1 VRKPTT
7 GLALGLI
14 LAFAI
19 ATCGLVPNR
28 AVAGQM
34 TIADY
39 SDGYAESPTG
49 NGTYS
54 VLNTSGVDLVIRQ
67 FTGLFEDR
75 GLANFNLSGLPAN
88 AVITSASLK
97 FVTGAFTS
105 NPGRIVDILGFNTSG
120 GVTLADATASAS
132 ALGSYNSFALGLG
145 NQTVSLSAATLQS
158 LFHNSSIVGLR
169 LQGDAETVNTEIS
182 SRRFPGNQTPELVV
196 NFTSTPEPATFT
208 QALIFTALLGGCA
221 WWCRRRQV
229 LVG

>member
-14 LAFAI
+14 LVFAI

-28 AVAGQM
+28 AVASQI
-34 TIADY
+34 TVADY

-54 VLNTSGVDLVIRQ
+54 VLNTSAADLVIRQ
-67 FTGLFEDR
+67 FTGTVEDR

-88 AVITSASLK
+88 AVITSVSLK
-97 FVTGAFTS
+97 FDNVVITG
-105 NPGRIVDILGFNTSG
+105 NPDRTVDILGFNTSG
-120 GVTLADATASAS
+120 GVTLADATASGS
-132 ALGSYNSFALGLG
+132 ALGSYDSFALGLG
-145 NQTVSLSAATLQS
+145 NQTVSLSAATVQS
-158 LFHNSSIVGLR
+158 LFKNSSILGLR
-169 LQGDAETVNTEIS
+169 LQGDGETVNTAID
-182 SRRFPGNQTPELVV
+182 SRRTTDEAPKLVI
-196 NFTSTPEPATFT
+196 NFTTTPEPATLT
-208 QALIFTALLGGCA
+208 QALVFTALLGGCA